1 MAYTPPNVF
10 VTATQ
15 VSATALQA
23 NTEALRK
30 YINRSII
37 KADVLPASV
46 TTTDIVRGEY
56 ANVVRDHQF
65 TSGDVLT
72 NFIEPNVFESNYF
85 TSTWKMYDQYGLKT
99 QQIPQVGKRIVME
112 RDGTIFFSV
121 AGSFVGDAN
130 YELLPEKKASGIY
143 VQISKEDRVLQT
155 DYIAATKGRCY
166 TEDNVS
172 GDVDTSGNTTTNGK
186 FSRRWYCQRY
196 KYSAS
201 AGETINICLVFDPN
215 CDKAHATARNLQVEI
230 FYR

>member
-1 MAYTPPNVF
+1 MSYTPPNVF
-10 VTATQ
+10 IATTQ
-15 VSATALQA
+15 VSATDLQA

-30 YINRSII
+30 YINRNII

-72 NFIEPNVFESNYF
+72 NFIDSNVFESNYF

-99 QQIPQVGKRIVME
+99 QQVPQIGKRILME
-112 RDGTIFFSV
+112 RAGTIFFTV
-121 AGSFVGDAN
+121 AGAFIGDSN

-155 DYIAATKGRCY
+155 DYIPATKGRCY
-166 TEDNVS
+166 TEDNVA
-172 GDVDTSGNTTTNGK
+172 GDVDTSGNTTSTGK

-196 KYSAS
+196 KYSAL

>member
-30 YINRSII
+30 YINRTII

-72 NFIEPNVFESNYF
+72 NFIEPNVFESNFF

-99 QQIPQVGKRIVME
+99 QQVPQVGKRIVME
-112 RDGTIFFSV
+112 RDGTIFFTV
-121 AGSFVGDAN
+121 AGAFIGDAN

-166 TEDNVS
+166 TEDGVS
-172 GDVDTSGNTTTNGK
+172 GDIDTSGNTTTTGK

-196 KYSAS
+196 KFSAL
-201 AGETINICLVFDPN
+201 ANETINICLVFDPN